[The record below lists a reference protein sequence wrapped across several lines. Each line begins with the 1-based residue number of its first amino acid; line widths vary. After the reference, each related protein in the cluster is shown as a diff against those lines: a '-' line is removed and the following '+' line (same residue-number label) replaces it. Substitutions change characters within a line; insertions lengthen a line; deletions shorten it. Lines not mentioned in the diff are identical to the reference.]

1 MYAFKGDR
9 IHVSDENRDAV
20 VIEGDYSDGRP
31 PYWVRWADS
40 GEETLLFPQPDCAV
54 DHAGP
59 EYPVEY
65 DARGAV
71 EGASPWR

>member
-9 IHVSDENRDAV
+9 IQVLDEHEATTRDAV
-20 VIEGDYSDGRP
+20 VISGDYTDGRP

-40 GEETLLFPQPDCAV
+40 GEETLLFPAPDAPV

-59 EYPVEY
+59 GYPAEY
-65 DARGAV
+65 
-71 EGASPWR
+71 S